1 VKDATQAGVH
11 PGRRREV
18 LAFLKAAAEPRS
30 IAEIA
35 RELGIHPNT
44 VRFHL
49 DSLVETGDVEHAATT
64 VGGRGRP
71 AQRFRA
77 VRRMDPVGP
86 RDYLVLARLLADTL
100 ARTPDG
106 IELATAAGR
115 ELGQRLA
122 AETTDRDTGGDGDTD
137 DSGVGRMLS
146 LMDRL
151 GFEAERRPDGDI
163 GLHSCPFLEVAQERP
178 GIVCHAHLGLMQ
190 GALAQCETAAVIT
203 ELTPFAE
210 PDACIAHLAAVA
222 S

>member
-35 RELGIHPNT
+35 DELGIHPNT

-49 DSLVETGDVEHAATT
+49 DSLVETGDVERAAATA
-64 VGGRGRP
+64 GGRGRP

-77 VRRMDPVGP
+77 VRRMDPAGP
-86 RDYLVLARLLADTL
+86 RDYLVLARLLAETL
-100 ARTPDG
+100 ARTPGG

-122 AETTDRDTGGDGDTD
+122 AETTGGDE
-137 DSGVGRMLS
+137 SGMGRMLS

-151 GFEAERRPDGDI
+151 GFEAEQRSDGDI

-190 GALAQCETAAVIT
+190 GALAQCKTAAVIT

-210 PDACIAHLAAVA
+210 PDACIAHLTAVA